1 MEYRITDGVFEDY
14 WGKIG
19 EMDFTVPAGVTSI
32 GDNAFFKCDELRKV
46 SIPDSV
52 TSIGEEVFAGCG
64 KLRKLSIPDA

>member
-32 GDNAFFKCDELRKV
+32 AAGAFHNCSWLEKITL
-46 SIPDSV
+46 PDTV
-52 TSIGEEVFAGCG
+52 TSIGAGAFMG
-64 KLRKLSIPDA
+64 